1 MERLVRR
8 LSGITLLVCATA
20 LAACGPRVA
29 VHAERSTIATFGRY
43 DTYAWSGGA
52 APARSAAETEASL
65 VDWRIRNAVD
75 RGLQAKGYVRTT
87 GPASLLVNYDV
98 VVRQQD
104 AYSFSEYFRY
114 RQLGGTEGMG
124 TSWVQGYE
132 EGTLVL
138 YLVDAR
144 TRELAYRASA
154 TSVIASGGD
163 GRRLEDAIGR
173 MLADLPAAAT
183 R

>member
-1 MERLVRR
+1 M
-8 LSGITLLVCATA
+8 TLLACATVVV
-20 LAACGPRVA
+20 ACGPRVA

-43 DTYAWSGGA
+43 DTYAWSGAA
-52 APARSAAETEASL
+52 APARSVAETEASL

-75 RGLQAKGYVRTT
+75 RGLAAKGYVRTT

-98 VVRQQD
+98 KVRQQD
-104 AYSFSEYFRY
+104 AYSFREYFRY
-114 RQLGGTEGMG
+114 RQLGGPEGMG
-124 TSWVQGYE
+124 SSWVQGYE

-144 TRELAYRASA
+144 TREPAYRASA
-154 TSVIASGGD
+154 TAVIASGGD
-163 GRRLEDAIGR
+163 GKRLEDAVGR
-173 MLADLPAAAT
+173 MLADLPAAMT